1 MIWIT
6 LLAFLKSLWDR
17 FAFYISMAAAAVIA
31 LLIAFGK
38 GRSAGKRVYREKHEK
53 AERKAAERAMRI
65 KDNVRQASD
74 KEVSR
79 RLDRWYRD

>member
-1 MIWIT
+1 MIWAT
-6 LLAFLKSLWDR
+6 LVSFAMSLWSR
-17 FAFYISMAAAAVIA
+17 FAYWIVMLGAGLLA

-53 AERKAAERAMRI
+53 AERRAAERAIKI
-65 KDNVRQASD
+65 KDKIRSAGD
-74 KEVSR
+74 AEVSR